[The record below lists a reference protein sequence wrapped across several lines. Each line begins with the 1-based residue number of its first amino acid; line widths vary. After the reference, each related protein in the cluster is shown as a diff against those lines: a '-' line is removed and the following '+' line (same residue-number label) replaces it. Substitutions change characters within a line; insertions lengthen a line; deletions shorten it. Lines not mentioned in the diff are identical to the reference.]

1 MFLLKI
7 CISILDSFKF
17 LFGLSVKIKGRVR
30 PLCCRCVYLAPPQV
44 ATCDV
49 VVITQY
55 TRKSVNFGVSPP
67 RKGRF
72 FYRTGPAV
80 HRSADMDKLK
90 TVLSGEETRRDDRTI
105 LEVKRRRQHSGV
117 VEATTASEALKLIKL
132 SVCRLS
138 TKQPH
143 WDGAPV

>member
-7 CISILDSFKF
+7 CVSILDSFKF
-17 LFGLSVKIKGRVR
+17 IFGLSVKIKGRVR

-67 RKGRF
+67 RKGRLF
-72 FYRTGPAV
+72 DRTGPAV

-90 TVLSGEETRRDDRTI
+90 TVLSGEETRSRDDRTV
-105 LEVKRRRQHSGV
+105 LEVKRRRRHIG
-117 VEATTASEALKLIKL
+117 
-132 SVCRLS
+132 
-138 TKQPH
+138 
-143 WDGAPV
+143 